1 MPPCR
6 AASSPVRRTSTA
18 ARRREREAAI
28 LAATRTL
35 FDDRGVAEAQI
46 EDIARAVGIN
56 RAIVYRHFTGK
67 EELFALALVGYLDEL
82 TAALADA
89 VATSTT
95 PQDQLAALVSAF
107 VDYGVAH
114 PAFVDCAH
122 SLMRRTG
129 TELFDE
135 ISEGAMLR
143 LGRAIAACLA
153 TLRGTLEAGATA
165 GDFTIGDPVLLANT
179 LYATGLGG
187 LQLARVGL
195 VIDEA
200 APGVPT
206 VGRVDAEQV
215 KALLLTSALAMARD
229 GLSRVERTSVA
240 NGSSGPSDAGRRS
253 TRSASIHGAVSTPP
267 GRRRALD
274 RRDALDRRSASPVSA
289 RGWRSRPGHRRR
301 RSRSGL
307 GRSRAGRAAWRR
319 R

>member
-1 MPPCR
+1 MPTSTELPDGR
-6 AASSPVRRTSTA
+6 RSSTAVRRR
-18 ARRREREAAI
+18 ARESAI

-35 FDDRGVAEAQI
+35 FDERGVAEAQI

-82 TAALADA
+82 SSALSDAAAA
-89 VATSTT
+89 EEPAHE
-95 PQDQLAALVSAF
+95 QLAALVSTF

-143 LGRAIAACLA
+143 LGRAIASCLA
-153 TLRGTLEAGATA
+153 TLRRTLEAGVES
-165 GDFTIGDPVLLANT
+165 GEFKVEDPMLLANT

-200 APGVPT
+200 SPGVPH
-206 VGRVDAEQV
+206 VGRISAEQV
-215 KALLLTSALAMARD
+215 KTYLLASAL
-229 GLSRVERTSVA
+229 GL
-240 NGSSGPSDAGRRS
+240 
-253 TRSASIHGAVSTPP
+253 
-267 GRRRALD
+267 AL
-274 RRDALDRRSASPVSA
+274 
-289 RGWRSRPGHRRR
+289 G
-301 RSRSGL
+301 
-307 GRSRAGRAAWRR
+307 
-319 R
+319 

>member
-1 MPPCR
+1 MPSTEQPD
-6 AASSPVRRTSTA
+6 VRRSSTA
-18 ARRREREAAI
+18 ARRRARESAI

-35 FDDRGVAEAQI
+35 FDERGVAEAQI

-82 TAALADA
+82 AAALADA
-89 VATSTT
+89 ASKSRAPRT
-95 PQDQLAALVSAF
+95 QLAALVSTF
-107 VDYGVAH
+107 VDYGAAH

-143 LGRAIAACLA
+143 LGRAIASCLV
-153 TLRGTLEAGATA
+153 TLRATLEAGVTA
-165 GDFTIGDPVLLANT
+165 GAFTIDDPVLLANT

-200 APGVPT
+200 SPGVPR
-206 VGRVDAEQV
+206 VGRIEAEQV
-215 KALLLTSALAMARD
+215 KSLLLTSALAMAR
-229 GLSRVERTSVA
+229 G
-240 NGSSGPSDAGRRS
+240 
-253 TRSASIHGAVSTPP
+253 
-267 GRRRALD
+267 
-274 RRDALDRRSASPVSA
+274 
-289 RGWRSRPGHRRR
+289 
-301 RSRSGL
+301 
-307 GRSRAGRAAWRR
+307 
-319 R
+319 

>member
-1 MPPCR
+1 
-6 AASSPVRRTSTA
+6 
-18 ARRREREAAI
+18 
-28 LAATRTL
+28 
-35 FDDRGVAEAQI
+35 VAEAQI

-82 TAALADA
+82 SSVLSDAAA
-89 VATSTT
+89 ATPS
-95 PQDQLAALVSAF
+95 PPKQLAALVSTF

-153 TLRGTLEAGATA
+153 TLRQTLEDGVSAGEFKV
-165 GDFTIGDPVLLANT
+165 DDPVLLANT

-200 APGVPT
+200 SPGVPH
-206 VGRVDAEQV
+206 VGRIRAEQV
-215 KALLLTSALAMARD
+215 KALLLTSALAMAQ
-229 GLSRVERTSVA
+229 G
-240 NGSSGPSDAGRRS
+240 
-253 TRSASIHGAVSTPP
+253 
-267 GRRRALD
+267 
-274 RRDALDRRSASPVSA
+274 
-289 RGWRSRPGHRRR
+289 
-301 RSRSGL
+301 
-307 GRSRAGRAAWRR
+307 
-319 R
+319 

>member
-1 MPPCR
+1 MLVEWGPGSPIRSVSFVTRPGQRAVTDVQLRVAHSYDAAMPTTPR
-6 AASSPVRRTSTA
+6 GPKTETRRGSTAVRRR
-18 ARRREREAAI
+18 ARQSAI

-35 FDDRGVAEAQI
+35 FDQRGVAEAQI

-67 EELFALALVGYLDEL
+67 EELFALALVGYLEEL
-82 TAALADA
+82 EAALDDA
-89 VATSTT
+89 AGSATG
-95 PQDQLAALVSAF
+95 PHEQLAAIVSAF

-143 LGRAIAACLA
+143 LGRAIASCL
-153 TLRGTLEAGATA
+153 TVLRRPLAAGADSGEFRA
-165 GDFTIGDPVLLANT
+165 DDPALLANT

-200 APGVPT
+200 APGVPK
-206 VGRVDAEQV
+206 VGSVGADQV
-215 KALLLTSALAMARD
+215 KSLLLTSALGMAQ
-229 GLSRVERTSVA
+229 G
-240 NGSSGPSDAGRRS
+240 
-253 TRSASIHGAVSTPP
+253 
-267 GRRRALD
+267 
-274 RRDALDRRSASPVSA
+274 
-289 RGWRSRPGHRRR
+289 
-301 RSRSGL
+301 
-307 GRSRAGRAAWRR
+307 
-319 R
+319 

>member
-1 MPPCR
+1 M
-6 AASSPVRRTSTA
+6 ASSRPPKPEGRRPSTAVRRR
-18 ARRREREAAI
+18 AREHAI
-28 LAATRTL
+28 LAATREL
-35 FDDRGVAEAQI
+35 FDERGVAEAQI

-82 TAALADA
+82 NAALTEAA
-89 VATSTT
+89 ASE
-95 PQDQLAALVSAF
+95 PRPREQLAAIVSAF

-143 LGRAIAACLA
+143 LGRAIASCLA
-153 TLRGTLEAGATA
+153 VLRRPLEAGAA
-165 GDFTIGDPVLLANT
+165 NGEFTLTDPVLLANT

-200 APGVPT
+200 SPGVPQ
-206 VGRVDAEQV
+206 VGRIGPEQV
-215 KALLLTSALAMARD
+215 KSLLLTSALAMAQ
-229 GLSRVERTSVA
+229 G
-240 NGSSGPSDAGRRS
+240 
-253 TRSASIHGAVSTPP
+253 
-267 GRRRALD
+267 
-274 RRDALDRRSASPVSA
+274 
-289 RGWRSRPGHRRR
+289 
-301 RSRSGL
+301 
-307 GRSRAGRAAWRR
+307 
-319 R
+319 

>member
-1 MPPCR
+1 MPSTKQPD
-6 AASSPVRRTSTA
+6 VRRPSTA
-18 ARRREREAAI
+18 ARRRVRESAI

-35 FDDRGVAEAQI
+35 FDERGVAEAQI

-82 TAALADA
+82 RHDLVTAAAAQD
-89 VATSTT
+89 T
-95 PQDQLAALVSAF
+95 PRDQLAALVSAF

-143 LGRAIAACLA
+143 LGRAIASCL
-153 TLRGTLEAGATA
+153 TVLRRALDAGVES
-165 GDFTIGDPVLLANT
+165 GDFTVPDPPLLANT

-200 APGVPT
+200 APGVPH
-206 VGRVDAEQV
+206 VSRIGAEQV
-215 KALLLTSALAMARD
+215 KALLLTSALAMA
-229 GLSRVERTSVA
+229 
-240 NGSSGPSDAGRRS
+240 
-253 TRSASIHGAVSTPP
+253 HG
-267 GRRRALD
+267 
-274 RRDALDRRSASPVSA
+274 
-289 RGWRSRPGHRRR
+289 
-301 RSRSGL
+301 
-307 GRSRAGRAAWRR
+307 
-319 R
+319 